1 MRSWFLNTAAVSSAA
16 LTVGDETA
24 AVICCDR
31 EVTAVMRTDIH
42 VKERHIIEFVL
53 GFAVGYII
61 GILPSILG

>member
-1 MRSWFLNTAAVSSAA
+1 
-16 LTVGDETA
+16 
-24 AVICCDR
+24 
-31 EVTAVMRTDIH
+31 MRTDIH